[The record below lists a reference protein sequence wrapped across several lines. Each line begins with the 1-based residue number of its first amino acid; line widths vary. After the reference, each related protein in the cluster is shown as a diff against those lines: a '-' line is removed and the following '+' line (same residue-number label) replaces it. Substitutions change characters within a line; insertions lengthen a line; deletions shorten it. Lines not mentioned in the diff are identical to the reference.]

1 MSPKPIRPVYK
12 KKRFGHTGRN
22 QGLTEGQP
30 CENKGT

>member
-12 KKRFGHTGRN
+12 KRFGHTGRN
-22 QGLTEGQP
+22 KGHTEGQP